1 MQISLMEIHRKTR
14 RSLEAWWAKI
24 FLVPIASVITW
35 LLLRLLPRVHP
46 NQITT
51 VSLVLGA
58 VSGALF
64 IIGNT
69 IAAVMVYQLCMALDW
84 VDGKV
89 ARLTEKTSSFG
100 AFYDGLVNHLVYTFN
115 VIGLGF
121 GLGFSWQPMV
131 MVVALLGLR
140 GINNYLNDFLELEIK
155 GSWSH
160 FVADEQS
167 WLSRNGLLPPG
178 SFPDKHA
185 IMFLACPLAG
195 YITDDPIYPLG
206 GMALIVMMDMAL
218 LLLKGRKAVRRLC
231 Q

>member
-1 MQISLMEIHRKTR
+1 MKMSLLEMHRKTR
-14 RSLEAWWAKI
+14 RSLEAWWGKC
-24 FLVPIASVITW
+24 FLVPASSLIAW
-35 LLLRLLPRVHP
+35 LLLRFLPRVHP

-58 VSGALF
+58 ISGALF
-64 IIGNT
+64 LLENT
-69 IAAVMVYQLCMALDW
+69 IAAVLVYQLCMVLDW

-89 ARLTEKTSSFG
+89 ARLTGKTSSFG
-100 AFYDGLVNHLVYTFN
+100 AFYDGLVNHLVYIFN

-121 GLGFSWQPMV
+121 GLGFFWQSMV
-131 MVVALLGLR
+131 LVVALLGLR
-140 GINNYLNDFLELEIK
+140 GINNYLNDFLEREIE

-160 FVADEQS
+160 FVADEKS

-185 IMFLACPLAG
+185 IMFLACPIAA
-195 YITDDPIYPLG
+195 YITDEPIYSLG

-218 LLLKGRKAVRRLC
+218 LLLKGRKAARRLC
-231 Q
+231 P

>member
-1 MQISLMEIHRKTR
+1 MKMSLLEMHRKTR
-14 RSLEAWWAKI
+14 RSLEAWWGKC
-24 FLVPIASVITW
+24 FLVPASSLIAW

-46 NQITT
+46 NQVTT

-58 VSGALF
+58 SSGALF
-64 IIGNT
+64 FLGYT
-69 IAAVMVYQLCMALDW
+69 ISAVIVYQLCMVLDW

-89 ARLTEKTSSFG
+89 ARLTGKTSAFG
-100 AFYDGLVNHLVYTFN
+100 AFYDGLVNHLVYIFN

-121 GLGFSWQPMV
+121 GLGLSWQPVAMV
-131 MVVALLGLR
+131 ALLLGLR
-140 GINNYLNDFLELEIK
+140 GINNYLNDFLEREIE

-160 FVADEQS
+160 FVAAEQS

-195 YITDDPIYPLG
+195 YITNDPMYPLG
-206 GMALIVMMDMAL
+206 GMMLIALMDGAL
-218 LLLKGRKAVRRLC
+218 LLLKARKAARGLF

>member
-1 MQISLMEIHRKTR
+1 MEIHRKTR
-14 RSLEAWWAKI
+14 RPLEAWWAKI

-35 LLLRLLPRVHP
+35 LVLKFLPRVHP
-46 NQITT
+46 NQVTT
-51 VSLVLGA
+51 VSLILGII
-58 VSGALF
+58 SGALF
-64 IIGNT
+64 VVGDWVSAI
-69 IAAVMVYQLCMALDW
+69 VVYQLCMALDW

-89 ARLTEKTSSFG
+89 ARLTGKTSLFG
-100 AFYDGLVNHLVYTFN
+100 AFYDGLVNHLVYIFN

-121 GLGFSWQPMV
+121 GLGISWQSMV
-131 MVVALLGLR
+131 LVAALLGLR
-140 GINNYLNDFLELEIK
+140 GINNYLNDFLEREIE

-160 FVADEQS
+160 FVADEKS

-185 IMFLACPLAG
+185 IMFLACPIAA
-195 YITDDPIYPLG
+195 YITEEPLYSLG

-218 LLLKGRKAVRRLC
+218 LLLKGRKAARRLC